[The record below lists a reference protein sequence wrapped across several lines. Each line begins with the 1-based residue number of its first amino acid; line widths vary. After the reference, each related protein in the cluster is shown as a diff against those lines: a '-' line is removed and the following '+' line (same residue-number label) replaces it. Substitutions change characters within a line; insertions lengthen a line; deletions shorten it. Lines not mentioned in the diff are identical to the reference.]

1 MKVQPVLMICSPSAL
16 IRRLC
21 FSGSRLAPIPAMLTA
36 LIVSLVIACAPAP
49 SATAQ
54 SQGLLIQNARIIDGT
69 GQAAFEGS
77 LRILDGQ
84 IAAIG
89 DLDPLPGE
97 TLLDARWQVL
107 APGFIDTHSHLELI
121 TDDDPIVLPAISQ
134 GITTIV
140 VGQDGFTPYP
150 LGDWFAGLESTGIGP
165 NVAAYA
171 GHNTLRELVLKK
183 DAQRTASREEI
194 AAIEPLLEAEMSS
207 GALGFSTGLEYDTG
221 IYADAEEITALAAV
235 AHASGGRYITHIRS
249 EDRDFWAA
257 LDEAIEVG
265 RQTGIPVQI
274 SHIKLSMKGLWGQ
287 ADQALARL
295 DSARAEGLDITA
307 DIYPYTYWKSTMTV
321 ILPERKLD
329 DHEAVEFAFREIAP
343 PDQIF
348 ITLFLADPAIVGKS
362 IAAIAMEREQD
373 PVTTYIELLQQSE
386 AMALERG
393 LISQDVAAIVAHAM
407 SESDLATFMQWEH
420 INICSDGERGA
431 HPRAYGAYPRVLSRF
446 VRERGDL
453 TLEEAIKKMTSA
465 SAAHMNIQN
474 RGTLKVGM
482 RADLVIFDPD
492 TVTDHATV
500 ADIQALSSGI
510 SHVWV
515 NGIEVFA
522 NSAATGA
529 LPGNVIRRGDN

>member
-1 MKVQPVLMICSPSAL
+1 MKTRSILIFNNASAFLSKLCSERPGRTLQPGIVLTL
-16 IRRLC
+16 
-21 FSGSRLAPIPAMLTA
+21 LAT
-36 LIVSLVIACAPAP
+36 LVIGCEPAYSP
-49 SATAQ
+49 IDQAN
-54 SQGLLIQNARIIDGT
+54 GLLINNARIIDGT
-69 GQAAFEGS
+69 GRPAFEGS
-77 LRILDGQ
+77 IRIVDGQ
-84 IAAIG
+84 ISAIG
-89 DLDPLPGE
+89 DLDPMPGE
-97 TLLDARWQVL
+97 ALLDAGGQVL

-140 VGQDGFTPYP
+140 VGQDGFSPYP
-150 LGDWFAGLESTGIGP
+150 LGDWFAGLDSTGIGP
-165 NVAAYA
+165 NVASYA

-183 DAQRTASREEI
+183 DAQRPASPEETS
-194 AAIEPLLEAEMSS
+194 AMKPLLDAEMTS

-235 AHASGGRYITHIRS
+235 AQTHGGRYITHIRS
-249 EDRDFWAA
+249 EDKDFWAA

-265 RQTGIPVQI
+265 RKTGIPVQI

-287 ADQALARL
+287 AGKALERL
-295 DSARAEGLDITA
+295 DAARAEGLNITA

-329 DHEAVEFAFREIAP
+329 DREAVEFAFREIAP
-343 PDQIF
+343 PDKIF
-348 ITLFLADPAIVGKS
+348 ITLYLADPAIVGKS
-362 IAAIAMEREQD
+362 IADIAQEREQD

-386 AMALERG
+386 ALALERG

-407 SESDLATFMQWEH
+407 SEADLATFMQWQH

-474 RGTLKVGM
+474 RGTMKVGM
-482 RADLVIFDPD
+482 QADLVMFDPD
-492 TVTDHATV
+492 LVTDHATV
-500 ADIQALSSGI
+500 ANIHALSSGI

-515 NGIEVFA
+515 NGMEVFA
-522 NSAATGA
+522 NGAATGA
-529 LPGNVIRRGDN
+529 LPGKVIRRGDK

>member
-1 MKVQPVLMICSPSAL
+1 MTRRKASITNNPSTHVLGLRFRRPGWTRNSATL
-16 IRRLC
+16 LTLVATLSAGC
-21 FSGSRLAPIPAMLTA
+21 AAAP
-36 LIVSLVIACAPAP
+36 PAP
-49 SATAQ
+49 EQ
-54 SQGLLIQNARIIDGT
+54 SNGLLIKNARIVDGT
-69 GQAAFEGS
+69 GRAAFKGS
-77 LRILDGQ
+77 VRIVDRQ
-84 IAAIG
+84 IAGIG
-89 DLDPLPGE
+89 DLSPLPGE
-97 TLLDARWQVL
+97 NLLDAKGQVV

-121 TDDDPIVLPAISQ
+121 TDDDPHVLPAISQ

-140 VGQDGFTPYP
+140 VGQDGFSPYP
-150 LGDWFAGLESTGIGP
+150 LGDWFAELESTGIGP

-171 GHNTLRELVLKK
+171 GHNTLRELVLKE
-183 DAQRTASREEI
+183 DAQRRASRQET
-194 AAIEPLLEAEMSS
+194 AAMKPLLETEMNS

-221 IYADAEEITALAAV
+221 IYADAAEITALAAV
-235 AHASGGRYITHIRS
+235 AQTHGGRYITHIRS
-249 EDRDFWAA
+249 EDKDFWAA

-265 RQTGIPVQI
+265 RRTGIPVQI

-287 ADQALARL
+287 ADKALERL
-295 DSARAEGLDITA
+295 DAARAEGLDITA

-329 DHEAVEFAFREIAP
+329 DREAVEFAFREIAP
-343 PDQIF
+343 PDKIF
-348 ITLFLADPAIVGKS
+348 ITLYLADPAIVGKS
-362 IAAIAMEREQD
+362 IADIAQEREQD

-386 AMALERG
+386 ALAAERD

-407 SESDLATFMQWEH
+407 SEADLATFMQWQH

-453 TLEEAIKKMTSA
+453 KLEEAIMKMTSA

-482 RADLVIFDPD
+482 QADLVMFDPD
-492 TVTDHATV
+492 LVTDHATV
-500 ADIQALSSGI
+500 ADIHALSTGI

-515 NGIEVFA
+515 NGAEVFS
-522 NSAATGA
+522 NGAATGS
-529 LPGNVIRRGDN
+529 LPGEVIRRGDE